1 MRGREDIFLSMSETE
16 KMSLFRRI
24 TNARVAQ
31 TPVEDRLEIERS
43 GKPLVKDVNLKQ
55 IASLTGRN
63 YGSVY
68 NTYNGLVEALETMT
82 HHKSAPTRRLFNEPS
97 SKVRLFF
104 VQQGQ
109 PYKFLEALLYHRY
122 ENFEAFL
129 AHEDT
134 SKATMLRHLK
144 PVRDFARK
152 FGVRF
157 SYETLSLQG
166 DEKRIRVF
174 LTIIFWMATD
184 GAGWPFLEVPRE
196 QKSRE
201 IDAIV
206 KMFDMGRPN
215 LVTREIAMYYGAVAE
230 QRAKDGHALSLAKT
244 HFALKYPVPNIF
256 EELREALDPAPSFGP
271 LSIGEQMGE
280 SAALF
285 FLFNFLPFYVTTGT
299 DMQSTVVRRFE
310 RYNPDIYTLVTEFLA
325 KLPVDFIADG
335 LLPQSTMNM
344 LLANLLAVTVS
355 ILEFGEDLTEVI
367 AYEVNEKLHQ
377 MPANPSLRKKTRQTI
392 EHIVFSHELT
402 DFTDSLDVLTD
413 SFYRNVLQLVVQF
426 VPPVK
431 VKVAVVIEQ
440 TLLGYIDLLAFLMS
454 QPWIEL
460 ISPNEDDLDQADLVI
475 ESSTV
480 PDAAEKKGPNTLTYK
495 WASTSSNDWYGE
507 LYATVRQIWD
517 DKMSVGGD
525 GDY

>member
-1 MRGREDIFLSMSETE
+1 MRGREDIFLSMSESE

-24 TNARVAQ
+24 VNARVAQ
-31 TPVEDRLEIERS
+31 TPVEDRLELERS

-68 NTYNGLVEALETMT
+68 NTYNGLVEALEQMT
-82 HHKSAPTRRLFNEPS
+82 HHKDATTKRLFNEPS
-97 SKVRLFF
+97 SKVRLYF

-109 PYKFLEALLYHRY
+109 PYKFLEAMLYHKY
-122 ENFEAFL
+122 VNFEAFL
-129 AHEDT
+129 KHEDT

-184 GAGWPFLEVPRE
+184 GAGWPFDEADRTRKG
-196 QKSRE
+196 QE
-201 IDAIV
+201 IDAII
-206 KMFDMGRPN
+206 KMFDMGVPN
-215 LVTREIAMYYGAVAE
+215 LVTREIAMYYWAVAE
-230 QRAKDGHALSLAKT
+230 QRAKDGYTVALNTS
-244 HFALKYPVPNIF
+244 HYALKYPVPNVF
-256 EELREALDPAPSFGP
+256 EELKEQLDPTPVFVP
-271 LSIGEQMGE
+271 MSISEQMGE
-280 SAALF
+280 SASLF

-299 DMQSTVVRRFE
+299 DISSTVVKRFE
-310 RYNPDIYTLVTEFLA
+310 RYNPEIYTLVTEFLA
-325 KLPVDFIADG
+325 KLPVDFLSDG
-335 LLPQSTMNM
+335 QLPQATVNM
-344 LLANLLAVTVS
+344 LLANLLAVTIS

-377 MPANPSLRKKTRQTI
+377 MPDNSGLRKKVRQTL
-392 EHIVFSHELT
+392 EHIIFSHDLQE
-402 DFTDSLDVLTD
+402 FSQVSDVLTD

-440 TLLGYIDLLAFLMS
+440 TLLGYIDLLAFLMN

-460 ISPNEDDLDQADLVI
+460 VSPTDCPLDQVDLVI

-480 PDAAEKKGPNTLTYK
+480 PDAAEKKGHALTYK

-507 LYATVRQIWD
+507 LYATIRQIWD
-517 DKMSVGGD
+517 DKLSVGGD

>member
-1 MRGREDIFLSMSETE
+1 MRGREDIFLSMSESE

-24 TNARVAQ
+24 VNARVAQ
-31 TPVEDRLEIERS
+31 TPVEDRLALERDN
-43 GKPLVKDVNLKQ
+43 KPLVKDVNLKQ

-68 NTYNGLVEALETMT
+68 NTYNGLVEALEEMT
-82 HHKSAPTRRLFNEPS
+82 HHKSAPTKKLFNEHS
-97 SKVRLFF
+97 SKVRLYF

-109 PYKFLEALLYHRY
+109 PYKFLEALLYHRFS
-122 ENFEAFL
+122 NFEDFL

-184 GAGWPFLEVPRE
+184 GAGWPFEDTDRD

-201 IDAIV
+201 VDAII

-215 LVTREIAMYYGAVAE
+215 LVTREIAMYYAAVAE
-230 QRAKDGHALSLAKT
+230 QRAKDGQSLSLQNT
-244 HFALKYPVPNIF
+244 HFALKYPVPNVF
-256 EELREALDPAPSFGP
+256 EEMTEQLDPAPQFGP
-271 LSIGEQMGE
+271 MSIGEQMGE

-285 FLFNFLPFYVTTGT
+285 FLFNFLPFYVTAGT
-299 DMQSTVVRRFE
+299 DLKSMVVKRFE
-310 RYNPDIYTLVTEFLA
+310 RYNPEIHTLVTEFLT

-335 LLPQSTMNM
+335 MLPEATMNM

-355 ILEFGEDLTEVI
+355 ILEFGEDLTETI

-377 MPANPSLRKKTRQTI
+377 TPDNPTLRKKVRQTL
-392 EHIVFSHELT
+392 EHIVFSHELD
-402 DFTDSLDVLTD
+402 DFSDYLDTLTG

-454 QPWIEL
+454 QPWVEL
-460 ISPNEDDLDQADLVI
+460 TSPDNEDLDQADLVI
-475 ESSTV
+475 MSSTV
-480 PDAAEKKGPNTLTYK
+480 PDVYEKKGNALTFK

-507 LYATVRQIWD
+507 LYATLRQIWD
-517 DKMSVGGD
+517 DKLSVDGD